1 MAKLESAHTQITEL
15 GKTEKEAISTASG
28 QFDDGQGGIK
38 VALPNALMAKVMIF
52 GQQYAEAAAGIAR
65 TIDEF
70 DTMQARRFAQDVEHA
85 SAASQKAYRMAVSA
99 IAALLLCS
107 ALALWGLS
115 KSIKRHLDHGEIGRT
130 SVRERV
136 GQYG

>member
-1 MAKLESAHTQITEL
+1 
-15 GKTEKEAISTASG
+15 
-28 QFDDGQGGIK
+28 
-38 VALPNALMAKVMIF
+38 MAKVMIF

-107 ALALWGLS
+107 ALALWGLY
-115 KSIKRHLDHGEIGRT
+115 KSIKRPLDHGVHLALRLAGGDLSAQVDVPQIGRAHVLT
-130 SVRERV
+130 PLPNA
-136 GQYG
+136 

>member
-52 GQQYAEAAAGIAR
+52 GQQYAEAAAGIVR

-70 DTMQARRFAQDVEHA
+70 ATMQARRFAQDVEVA
-85 SAASQKAYRMAVSA
+85 TAAHQTAHPLAVTA
-99 IAALLLCS
+99 TTPPLLCNT
-107 ALALWGLS
+107 
-115 KSIKRHLDHGEIGRT
+115 KKE
-130 SVRERV
+130 
-136 GQYG
+136 

>member
-1 MAKLESAHTQITEL
+1 
-15 GKTEKEAISTASG
+15 
-28 QFDDGQGGIK
+28 
-38 VALPNALMAKVMIF
+38 MAKVMIF

-107 ALALWGLS
+107 ALALWGLY
-115 KSIKRHLDHGEIGRT
+115 KRSEEHT
-130 SVRERV
+130 SELQSLMRISYAVFCLKKKKTKKNNIQTRMTNKKKN
-136 GQYG
+136 